1 NRGGDPGGRRAH
13 DEGRGEDGPT
23 GPVSRAGP
31 SASVVSALR
40 SSGQL
45 RTPRRGG
52 TARCMVRLHVSPSD
66 NRTQVRPTA
75 RPARR
80 DASPRQR
87 RLRDAFPCA
96 TGVSIRLG
104 RTYCSFEY
112 RRPQTAHPKH
122 KAAKYTA
129 VTHLA
134 AGHALC
140 RPLATLQPAV
150 VRADDPSLPG
160 RVNTGAMG
168 SAATAAHGHE
178 EGDRREHHEHE
189 YDGGYRPPRQ
199 GRGGDLVREDRGRG
213 DRVVLTGGVV
223 LPGLEY
229 VPGDGVAGTAGED
242 RRAHEHGPVELLVE
256 QGRHVTCVGVD
267 RRGLL
272 GVHHHQ
278 VHSVVIGVLD
288 DLADTFHI

>member
-1 NRGGDPGGRRAH
+1 
-13 DEGRGEDGPT
+13 
-23 GPVSRAGP
+23 V
-31 SASVVSALR
+31 
-40 SSGQL
+40 
-45 RTPRRGG
+45 
-52 TARCMVRLHVSPSD
+52 
-66 NRTQVRPTA
+66 
-75 RPARR
+75 
-80 DASPRQR
+80 
-87 RLRDAFPCA
+87 
-96 TGVSIRLG
+96 
-104 RTYCSFEY
+104 
-112 RRPQTAHPKH
+112 
-122 KAAKYTA
+122 
-129 VTHLA
+129 
-134 AGHALC
+134 
-140 RPLATLQPAV
+140 
-150 VRADDPSLPG
+150 
-160 RVNTGAMG
+160 G

-288 DLADTFHI
+288 DLADTFHIGVRRRYPVVGQIGGDGLEVEPGGDGVPVQRDRGPGVTGEGRHIVVDTVHVFHGATRPRPVPAARAASARNPLRPPRTGCAVLKMGRTYW